1 MHFLRL
7 VAAVFL
13 AGIAAGAVWWFAD
26 RPVPVAAEWSQ
37 PFSSISF
44 AAYRRGE
51 SPLTGRYPT
60 PAEIEQDM
68 AILVGRTHGIRTYTT
83 HEGLEVVPALAE
95 KYGLKVT
102 LGCWLGA
109 DLALNEREVAA
120 LIEQAN
126 AHPDSVQ
133 RVMVGNEVLLR
144 GDLTPDQLIG
154 YVRRVKAAI
163 KQPVSTADGVSFV
176 LKYPQVGRELDY
188 ITVHILPFWDDYP
201 LGVDEIERDTVAVI
215 DRMRETFP
223 GKPILIGETGW
234 PSIGRN
240 RGPAAVTVASEADFV
255 RRMAKLAAEHDF
267 DYNIVEAF
275 DQPWKSALEG
285 TVGAAWGVMEAERV
299 HGDGVMKFPMTGPVP
314 QVADWPIRA
323 GWAIALG
330 VVATLLFARS
340 LPSFAATLGFAL
352 AAQILSWLMITTIF
366 HAHEVTYRPWQYW
379 WLILRI
385 ALPALLFGA
394 MAARLRDWL
403 IRDDSDGARL
413 WLGRLVMPATAA
425 YAIAW
430 SLLLFF
436 DGYYRDIP
444 ELDFCLPVG
453 GLLTMAVIRLS
464 LARHPGE
471 SWREALSI
479 AEIFPGWHDR
489 RLSLAIG
496 WLLVVMA
503 PLTLVGESWALAVGR
518 DFITAHPTFTE
529 QLPYLIKGLV
539 WNREMDLWSAMQ
551 LLWAV
556 PFLLARTPEE
566 RKGPA

>member
-13 AGIAAGAVWWFAD
+13 AGIAAGAVWWLAD
-26 RPVPVAAEWSQ
+26 RPVPVAAEYSK
-37 PFSSISF
+37 PFSSMSF

-51 SPLTGRYPT
+51 SPLTGVYPT
-60 PAEIEQDM
+60 PAEIDQDM
-68 AILVGRTHGIRTYTT
+68 SILVGKTRGIRTYTT
-83 HEGLEVVPALAE
+83 HEGLEGVPALAE

-102 LGCWLGA
+102 LGCWLGS
-109 DLALNEREVAA
+109 DLALNEREVTA

-126 AHPDSVQ
+126 AHPESVQ

-201 LGVDEIERDTVAVI
+201 LPVAAIDKDAVDVI
-215 DRMRETFP
+215 DQIRETFP

-240 RGPAAVTVASEADFV
+240 RGPSRVTVASEADFV
-255 RRMAKLAAEHDF
+255 RRMAKLSTEHDF
-267 DYNIVEAF
+267 DFNIVEDF
-275 DQPWKSALEG
+275 DVPWKSVLEG
-285 TVGAAWGVMEAERV
+285 TVGGAWGVMEADRAQ
-299 HGDGVMKFPMTGPVP
+299 HGIAKFPMTGPVA
-314 QVADWPIRA
+314 QVPDWPIRA

-330 VVATLLFARS
+330 SLATLLFARS
-340 LPSFAATLGFAL
+340 LPNFAVTVAFAL
-352 AAQILSWLMITTIF
+352 ASQILSWLTITSIF
-366 HAHEVTYRPWQYW
+366 HAHEITFRPWQYW
-379 WLILRI
+379 WLILRV
-385 ALPALLFGA
+385 AVPALLFGA
-394 MAARLRDWL
+394 MVARLRDWL
-403 IRDDSDGARL
+403 AADEGEGSRL

-425 YAIAW
+425 YALVW
-430 SLLLFF
+430 SVLLFL

-444 ELDFCLPVG
+444 EFDFALPVG
-453 GLLTMAVIRLS
+453 GLLVLAAVRLT
-464 LARHPGE
+464 LARHAGE

-479 AEIFPGWHDR
+479 DEMFPGHHDR
-489 RLSLAIG
+489 RISL
-496 WLLVVMA
+496 LLGGLLLIMA

-518 DFITAHPTFTE
+518 DFITAHPTFRE
-529 QLPYLIKGLV
+529 QLPYLLNGLI

-556 PFLLARTPEE
+556 PFLLARKP
-566 RKGPA
+566 